1 MKITKQ
7 NNYIYSN
14 NQPKRSSFR
23 GQIAAPI
30 KELHIPA
37 DYSPKFKPFLEEL
50 NQKCGKYFKII
61 VQTSEGLVADFNK
74 LNFTS
79 TGYLEEALGFK
90 WGQDNKIFL
99 GKDKLGVFTKSQSY
113 SGVAELAQ
121 NLGLEKKYIDLN
133 IEGGNCFLGK
143 KQNGEDFALVGKNA
157 LKSTTKE
164 KFADVLEIN
173 KKNLH
178 VISQPDFHI
187 DLGIRPLVYPYVLV
201 GDPKLTIDLAMK
213 NNFEKSQ
220 IDFLKRA
227 NKFWLKAESNEK
239 YSTPDEVIR
248 ELKSQG
254 FKTIKVPGLL
264 ASDPR
269 LNFMNALVHQNDNG
283 DLIYIT
289 NKTNVGARFGIDFEN
304 IFEKHLKSKVPSV
317 KEILFIEGDGFVQ
330 GSLCNGGGIHCLSA
344 ERIDHEKWS
353 FLLNNNNKKS

>member
-7 NNYIYSN
+7 YNYSYPQTPIKPVAFKGY
-14 NQPKRSSFR
+14 
-23 GQIAAPI
+23 IAAPI

-50 NQKCGKYFKII
+50 YQKCGKYFKII
-61 VQTSEGLVADFNK
+61 VQTSEGLVGDFNK
-74 LNFTS
+74 FNFSS

-99 GKDKLGVFTKSQSY
+99 GKNKLGVFTKSQSY

-201 GDPKLTIDLAMK
+201 GDSKLTIDLAMK
-213 NNFEKSQ
+213 SNFEKSQ
-220 IDFLKRA
+220 IDFLKGA
-227 NKFWLKAESNEK
+227 NESGLMAKSNWQ
-239 YSTPDEVIR
+239 YSTPDEVIK
-248 ELKSQG
+248 ELKFQG
-254 FKTIKVPGLL
+254 FKTIMVPGLL

-269 LNFMNALVHQNDNG
+269 LNFMNALVHQSDNG

-304 IFEKHLKSKVPSV
+304 IFEKHLKSKVPAI
-317 KEILFIEGDGFVQ
+317 KEVHFINGDGFVP
-330 GSLCNGGGIHCLSA
+330 SNLCNGGGIHCLSA
-344 ERIDHEKWS
+344 ERIDYEKWAQI
-353 FLLNNNNKKS
+353 LGNKS